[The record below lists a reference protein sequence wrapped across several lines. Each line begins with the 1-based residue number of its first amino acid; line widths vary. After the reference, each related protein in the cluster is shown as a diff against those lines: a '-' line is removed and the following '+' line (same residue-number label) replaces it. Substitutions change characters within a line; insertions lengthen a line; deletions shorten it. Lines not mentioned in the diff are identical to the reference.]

1 MTIDSL
7 HGESLNMILDSLPDG
22 VYITDLER
30 KILYWNKSA
39 EKITGWTKEDVRGT
53 SCYDGI
59 LCHVDS
65 GDNLLCGKD
74 DCPLHQAII
83 NNQSNRLPV
92 MVFAKGKQGQRI
104 PVEVTVAPVV
114 DENGD
119 VVGGIESFRDLSSLM
134 DDLQHARSIQLNA
147 METDIA
153 DDPRIQIAV
162 HNIPY
167 EYVSG
172 DFYRVE
178 RLTDDSYVMFM
189 ADIMGHGVSSALYA
203 MTIRSI
209 WEEARGLL
217 SNPAAFCT
225 HLNEQLFKMT
235 KSDDSFATAV
245 FGIFDLSK
253 MKFNFVRAGHP
264 PPLLHRNGSVVP
276 CGKSNQA
283 LGLFLDGDFIADE
296 IDLQLGDRFL
306 VYTDGAIEITN
317 SEGEELEMDGLAKI
331 MLNEQKNISGSE
343 FIKKMETRI
352 LEYSNLMTFSDDLT
366 LAEIV
371 IKP

>member
-1 MTIDSL
+1 
-7 HGESLNMILDSLPDG
+7 
-22 VYITDLER
+22 
-30 KILYWNKSA
+30 
-39 EKITGWTKEDVRGT
+39 
-53 SCYDGI
+53 
-59 LCHVDS
+59 
-65 GDNLLCGKD
+65 
-74 DCPLHQAII
+74 
-83 NNQSNRLPV
+83 
-92 MVFAKGKQGQRI
+92 MVFAKGKHGQRI

-114 DENGD
+114 NENGD

-147 METDIA
+147 METDLA
-153 DDPRIQIAV
+153 EDPRIQIAV

-172 DFYRVE
+172 DFYRAE
-178 RLTDDSYVMFM
+178 RLTDDSYVIFM

-217 SNPAAFCT
+217 SNPSAFCT
-225 HLNEQLFKMT
+225 HLNEQLFNMT
-235 KSDDSFATAV
+235 KRDDSFATAV
-245 FGIFDLSK
+245 FGVFDLSK
-253 MKFNFVRAGHP
+253 MKYKFVRAGHP

-276 CGKSNQA
+276 CGTPNQA
-283 LGLFLDGDFIADE
+283 LGLFLDGEFIADE

-306 VYTDGAIEITN
+306 VYTDGAIEINN
-317 SEGEELEMDGLAKI
+317 SDGEELGMDGLAKI
-331 MLNEQKNISGSE
+331 ILNEQKNSSGIE

-352 LEYSNLMTFSDDLT
+352 LEYSNLMTFCDDLT

>member
-7 HGESLNMILDSLPDG
+7 HGESLNMVLDSLPDG

-30 KILYWNKSA
+30 RILYWNKSA
-39 EKITGWTKEDVRGT
+39 EQITGWTRDDVQGT

-65 GDNLLCGKD
+65 EENLLCGED

-92 MVFAKGKQGQRI
+92 MVFAKGKRGNRI

-114 DENGD
+114 NASGD
-119 VVGGIESFRDLSSLM
+119 VVGGIESFRDLSPLM
-134 DDLQHARSIQLNA
+134 EDLQHARSIQLNA
-147 METDIA
+147 METDLA
-153 DDPRIQIAV
+153 DDPRIQIAL

-172 DFYRVE
+172 DFYRAE
-178 RLTDDSYVMFM
+178 RLTDNSYVIFM

-209 WEEARGLL
+209 WEEARELL
-217 SNPAAFCT
+217 SNPSAFCS
-225 HLNEQLFKMT
+225 HLNEQLFRMT

-253 MKFNFVRAGHP
+253 MKFRFVRAGHP
-264 PPLLHRNGSVVP
+264 PPLLSRNGSITP
-276 CGKSNQA
+276 CGTPNQA
-283 LGLFLDGDFIADE
+283 LGLFPNGEFITDE
-296 IDLQLGDRFL
+296 IDLQPSDRLL
-306 VYTDGAIEITN
+306 VYTDGAVEITN
-317 SEGEELEMDGLAKI
+317 SEGEELGMDGLAKI
-331 MLNEQKNISGSE
+331 MLSEQKNSSGIE
-343 FIKKMETRI
+343 FIKNVETRI
-352 LEYSNLMTFSDDLT
+352 LDYSNLMTFSDDLT
-366 LAEIV
+366 LAEICL
-371 IKP
+371 